1 MNITGLLLEGG
12 LEIKF
17 LEILIHVFNLI
28 VLILFLKILV
38 WNPVM
43 KVIKSR
49 QENLARIDNENKSL
63 NAEVAKMQE
72 QKDEIFE
79 TTRKEAEYITL
90 QSTKEAEIKSKKI
103 QAEGKAKADDLLKRA
118 QSEIENQKMKL
129 QQEIKEE
136 AAELA
141 VDIAEKILEREV
153 SEKDNKKIIEDSL
166 KGWEQK

>member
-1 MNITGLLLEGG
+1 MSITGLLLEGG

-28 VLILFLKILV
+28 VLILFLKVLV
-38 WNPVM
+38 WNPVL
-43 KVIKSR
+43 KAIKSR
-49 QENLARIDNENKSL
+49 QENLSRIDNENESL
-63 NAEVAKMQE
+63 NAEVTKMQE
-72 QKDEIFE
+72 QKEAIFE
-79 TTRKEAEYITL
+79 ATKKEAEYITL
-90 QSTKEAEIKSKKI
+90 QSTKEAEVKSKKI

-141 VDIAEKILEREV
+141 IDIAEKILEREV